1 MQILVTGAHGKV
13 GAATIHE
20 LVAAG
25 HSVTGCDV
33 VAPVY
38 EGGDSAAHYV
48 QADLTDAGDAF
59 AQPRIVRGGLNQ
71 IAVFFLLGG
80 HDSRS
85 LPDLITPVI

>member
-25 HSVTGCDV
+25 HTVTGCDV

-38 EGGDSAAHYV
+38 EGGDFAAHYV
-48 QADLTDAGDAF
+48 QADLTDAVGLARGRVSTKRHGRGEKAILAPARKHF
-59 AQPRIVRGGLNQ
+59 A
-71 IAVFFLLGG
+71 
-80 HDSRS
+80 SC
-85 LPDLITPVI
+85 